1 MFFPFAA
8 LPSWML
14 WISRAIPVSYAVDAF
29 RSSMMGYPPGF
40 PELATIEIETII
52 VTIFGLVMPVLG
64 YFLYRRA
71 EDATRRKGSLG
82 TF

>member
-1 MFFPFAA
+1 
-8 LPSWML
+8 
-14 WISRAIPVSYAVDAF
+14 
-29 RSSMMGYPPGF
+29 MMGYPPGF

-52 VTIFGLVMPVLG
+52 VTIFRLVMPVLG

-71 EDATRRKGSLG
+71 EDAARRKGSLG